1 MSKFDEKEIEKLLGH
16 MPEIKDEQ
24 SSDYYYKNIDQE
36 IQFNRTK
43 RRNKKKSKLLPVVAS
58 IAALFMVTLLSM
70 EYLPIG
76 NSSFDES
83 SDIELDEFESDTDMK
98 KYANDEQAESS
109 IEQGEEESMESAEIN
124 SEDSVEESTTET
136 FTRLVHSDEEGNE
149 NLVTYFFPDEQL
161 QLLIPVTFEQQVADP
176 FEAFNHVQDVI
187 PEDYP
192 LNADFYEYLS
202 FKETDS
208 NGVPVVEVD
217 VNGFRAEYP
226 GGSTVESYLLQ
237 TVQAYFAQ
245 LNENVVKLENENGES
260 VTFSH
265 TGEIDQPLESKS
277 VKKQPYKII
286 HLNGIDEPFYV
297 QVPDYSGTSIE
308 PLSIEDAF
316 QRMKQEG
323 EFTDAAPSLPSDW
336 SIQIDNQT
344 DDRLYLSIEN
354 VDGENEQNRIIAIE
368 TILLTAKSFGF
379 ENVVLA
385 IDDIEKI
392 GRYPIGQPIQVPTF
406 VNPHN

>member
-1 MSKFDEKEIEKLLGH
+1 
-16 MPEIKDEQ
+16 
-24 SSDYYYKNIDQE
+24 
-36 IQFNRTK
+36 
-43 RRNKKKSKLLPVVAS
+43 
-58 IAALFMVTLLSM
+58 MVTLLSM

-217 VNGFRAEYP
+217 VNGC
-226 GGSTVESYLLQ
+226 LL
-237 TVQAYFAQ
+237 Y
-245 LNENVVKLENENGES
+245 
-260 VTFSH
+260 
-265 TGEIDQPLESKS
+265 
-277 VKKQPYKII
+277 
-286 HLNGIDEPFYV
+286 
-297 QVPDYSGTSIE
+297 TS
-308 PLSIEDAF
+308 
-316 QRMKQEG
+316 
-323 EFTDAAPSLPSDW
+323 PSPRDS
-336 SIQIDNQT
+336 
-344 DDRLYLSIEN
+344 
-354 VDGENEQNRIIAIE
+354 
-368 TILLTAKSFGF
+368 
-379 ENVVLA
+379 
-385 IDDIEKI
+385 
-392 GRYPIGQPIQVPTF
+392 
-406 VNPHN
+406 